1 MLLKATTP
9 VHLIPGLQGVDVFMR
24 VNNAAA
30 SSDKDKEEGSAFRSL
45 SHFSCKVSSAFVIQ
59 ISFSRARATFFSP
72 LFEKSF
78 EYQIL
83 FPIQNPESVIRQ
95 FLK

>member
-1 MLLKATTP
+1 M
-9 VHLIPGLQGVDVFMR
+9 FMCL
-24 VNNAAA
+24 NNAAG
-30 SSDKDKEEGSAFRSL
+30 SSNKDKKGSTFKSL
-45 SHFSCKVSSAFVIQ
+45 SDFSCKVSSAFVIQ
-59 ISFSRARATFFSP
+59 ISFSRARATFFP